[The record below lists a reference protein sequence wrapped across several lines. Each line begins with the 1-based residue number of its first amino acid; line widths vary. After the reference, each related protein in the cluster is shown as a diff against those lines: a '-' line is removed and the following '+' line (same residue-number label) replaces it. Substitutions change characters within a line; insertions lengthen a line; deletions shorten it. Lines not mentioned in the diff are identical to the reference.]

1 MDGPVALYADP
12 MSNHFQ
18 ELLEES
24 LRREYGGP
32 VPRSIELIAQ
42 RVGSETRQALIR
54 AGLRPDKLTE
64 IELTVNDLTISAIR
78 EAIYRERNRS
88 GSPDW
93 YSGFGNVSNWVL
105 NSKANGKP

>member
-1 MDGPVALYADP
+1 

-42 RVGSETRQALIR
+42 RVASEARQALIR
-54 AGLRPDKLTE
+54 SGLRPDRLTE
-64 IELTVNDLTISAIR
+64 IEMTVADLTISAIR
-78 EAIYRERNRS
+78 ESLYRERTRS
-88 GSPDW
+88 GSADW
-93 YSGFGNVSNWVL
+93 YSGFGGVSHWNL
-105 NSKANGKP
+105 NGKANGKP